1 MHCVKGALVNPAMKK
16 DEQLT
21 QYMQIYI
28 GQCSIVLNV
37 SSVCIL
43 FIYFIAVLF
52 QYVYVNPIFLMI
64 FKFHTKDLRMLS
76 NRVKLLFTT
85 YPLHNVHYLKLGDPV
100 ALVPGLNI
108 NLQPHTSNLNITVWM
123 IIKDTVVWRL

>member
-1 MHCVKGALVNPAMKK
+1 MKRCKVSQFDAQILMLPYFQRVIKFAFRVNMHCVKGALVNPAMKK

-43 FIYFIAVLF
+43 FIYFIADLF
-52 QYVYVNPIFLMI
+52 QYVYVKPYFLNDFQI
-64 FKFHTKDLRMLS
+64 SYKR
-76 NRVKLLFTT
+76 FT
-85 YPLHNVHYLKLGDPV
+85 D
-100 ALVPGLNI
+100 A
-108 NLQPHTSNLNITVWM
+108 
-123 IIKDTVVWRL
+123 IKSC